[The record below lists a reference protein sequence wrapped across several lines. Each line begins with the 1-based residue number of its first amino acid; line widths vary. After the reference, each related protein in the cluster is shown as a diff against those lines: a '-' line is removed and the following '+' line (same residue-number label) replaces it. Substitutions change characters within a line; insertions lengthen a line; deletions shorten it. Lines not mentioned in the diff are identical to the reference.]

1 MKYYKIFSREIS
13 VKIQLASNMAKMSG
27 DELSG
32 CHILAVIIVQ
42 ANLTRTH

>member
-1 MKYYKIFSREIS
+1 MKYYKIFTREIS
-13 VKIQLASNMAKMSG
+13 VKIQLASDMGKMSG